1 MLSLGASQ
9 PWQDVLQV
17 MTGERRM
24 TARPLLDYFR
34 PLKEW
39 LEEDNARDGD
49 GVGWGDS
56 WRHASGGRA
65 EVASGEGRAGR
76 ASRGREGQGEPRGG
90 GRGGLVRPGKI
101 SCSHVVMALLP
112 IISCG

>member
-1 MLSLGASQ
+1 MLLLLLLLLPRGCGRRKMLSLGASQ

-76 ASRGREGQGEPRGG
+76 ASRGREGWPCEA
-90 GRGGLVRPGKI
+90 GKN
-101 SCSHVVMALLP
+101 LL
-112 IISCG
+112 